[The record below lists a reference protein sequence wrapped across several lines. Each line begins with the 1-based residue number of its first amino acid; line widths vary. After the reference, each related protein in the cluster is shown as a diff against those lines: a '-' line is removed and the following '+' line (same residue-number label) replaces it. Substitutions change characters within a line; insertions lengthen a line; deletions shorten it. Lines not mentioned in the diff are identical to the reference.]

1 MEASRAGAGVE
12 DFGGTASATD
22 PFLVRAVPLQAKPLP
37 LGQLQLIQSFLH
49 VVPQGRKMVDEVSWG
64 LGAVA
69 VEGWALLHWWGLF
82 LPCTAPFLE
91 NHSFPFSP
99 LPSPLSFS
107 GPAAHLPSLPW
118 SRAQV
123 DRAIAACAELH
134 DLKEVVLG
142 YPRKLEGT
150 RPESPAQVRPAEGL
164 LLPESRD
171 LIL

>member
-1 MEASRAGAGVE
+1 MEASRTGVGVE
-12 DFGGTASATD
+12 HFGGTASATD

-64 LGAVA
+64 LGAGA

-107 GPAAHLPSLPW
+107 GPAAHLPPLPCPGRGPPGGQ
-118 SRAQV
+118 SHCRLCRA
-123 DRAIAACAELH
+123 A
-134 DLKEVVLG
+134 
-142 YPRKLEGT
+142 
-150 RPESPAQVRPAEGL
+150 RPEGGGLGIPEEAGRRPA
-164 LLPESRD
+164 
-171 LIL
+171 